1 MSKGGAGGHCV
12 WEFGNMHNGR
22 SFGGDAQ
29 YGSVRPGTI
38 GAFVG
43 PIQANPRC

>member
-1 MSKGGAGGHCV
+1 MSKGGAGGNCV

-22 SFGGDAQ
+22 SFGGDAR